1 MATGKNLTNNTLAD
15 SKTTNKLGTEPISK
29 LLLHYGL
36 PAIVGMTVMAFYNII
51 DRIFIGQGVGPDAIS
66 GLALTFPIMTLSTA
80 CGMLVGAGGAARISI
95 LLGKGDKTLAC
106 KVLGNCLIMILC
118 IAGTYTMLYLKYLD
132 EILRAFGGTD
142 KTIPYAKDFLEVI
155 IPFSILS
162 NLSFG
167 FNNMMRASGYPRK
180 AMYTMVI
187 GAVTNLILD
196 TIFIFGFGL
205 GIKGAAMAT
214 VISLSIT
221 AIWVMSHYLNPK
233 HVVHFTKESF
243 KLDPHVMLSIVSIG
257 LSPFLINVTA
267 SGVNVFLNRSLL
279 TYGGDLSIGAYGII
293 NSFATVIVMLVIGLS
308 QGMQPIIGY
317 NYGAQHYD
325 RVIEAYRKTVVMGT
339 LITSTGFL
347 IAVFVPQVVSVA
359 FTTDKQLSDIATHG
373 IRILM
378 VAFPFVG
385 FQIVTTTLFQ
395 SLGKASIAVI
405 LSLSRQMVL
414 LLPLIWIL
422 PQYMG
427 LNGVW
432 TAGPIAD
439 ILSSL
444 LAAFLLYKQYTKFK
458 IHTTQQ
464 MPNFQYRN

>member
-1 MATGKNLTNNTLAD
+1 
-15 SKTTNKLGTEPISK
+15 
-29 LLLHYGL
+29 
-36 PAIVGMTVMAFYNII
+36 
-51 DRIFIGQGVGPDAIS
+51 
-66 GLALTFPIMTLSTA
+66 
-80 CGMLVGAGGAARISI
+80 
-95 LLGKGDKTLAC
+95 
-106 KVLGNCLIMILC
+106 
-118 IAGTYTMLYLKYLD
+118 
-132 EILRAFGGTD
+132 
-142 KTIPYAKDFLEVI
+142 
-155 IPFSILS
+155 
-162 NLSFG
+162 
-167 FNNMMRASGYPRK
+167 MRASGHPRK
-180 AMYTMVI
+180 AMYTMII

-196 TIFIFGFGL
+196 PIFIFGFGL
-205 GIKGAAMAT
+205 GIRGAAMAT

-221 AIWVMSHYLNPK
+221 AIWVMSHYCNPK
-233 HVVHFTKESF
+233 HVVHFTKEAF
-243 KLDPHVMLSIVSIG
+243 KLDPKVMLSVVSIG

-325 RVIEAYRKTVVMGT
+325 RVIEAYRKTVLMGT
-339 LITSTGFL
+339 VITSTGFL
-347 IAVFVPQVVSVA
+347 IAILVPQVISIA
-359 FTTDKQLSDIATHG
+359 FTSDKELSDIASSG
-373 IRILM
+373 LRILM

-405 LSLSRQMVL
+405 LSLSRQMLL

-422 PQYMG
+422 PKYMG

-439 ILSSL
+439 TLSSL
-444 LAAFLLYKQYTKFK
+444 LAAFLLFQQYSKFK
-458 IHTTQQ
+458 KQTARQ
-464 MPNFQYRN
+464 MPNL

>member
-1 MATGKNLTNNTLAD
+1 MATGKNLANNTLSDNKA
-15 SKTTNKLGTEPISK
+15 TNKLGTEPISR

-36 PAIVGMTVMAFYNII
+36 PAIVGMTVMALYNII

-66 GLALTFPIMTLSTA
+66 GLALTFPILTLSTA

-95 LLGKGDKTLAC
+95 LLGKGDSERAC

-118 IAGTYTMLYLKYLD
+118 IAGTYTMLYLRYMD
-132 EILRAFGGTD
+132 DILRAFGGTE

-180 AMYTMVI
+180 AMYTMII

-196 TIFIFGFGL
+196 PIFIFGFDL
-205 GIKGAAMAT
+205 GIRGAAMAT

-221 AIWVMSHYLNPK
+221 AIWVMSHYFNPK
-233 HVVHFTKESF
+233 HIVHFTKEAF
-243 KLDPHVMLSIVSIG
+243 KLDPHVMLSVVSIG

-325 RVIEAYRKTVVMGT
+325 RVIEAYRKTVIMGT
-339 LITSTGFL
+339 AITSTGFL
-347 IAVFVPQVVSVA
+347 IAILAPQIISVA
-359 FTTDKQLSDIATHG
+359 FTSDKQLSDIASDG
-373 IRILM
+373 MRILM

-405 LSLSRQMVL
+405 LSLSRQMLL

-422 PQYMG
+422 PKYMG

-444 LAAFLLYKQYTKFK
+444 LAAFLLYQQYSKFK
-458 IHTTQQ
+458 KQTARQ
-464 MPNFQYRN
+464 MPNL